1 MKKLNTKL
9 LIISYLILLVGCD
22 SQIGIIETE
31 QKLETIQ
38 SLKKPVTILEF
49 TSFDDYRNLV
59 ESEAE
64 KELFMASRRQEL
76 QTAPNARINSPDIT
90 QEIPDGFLEYLLDE
104 NGTVIIGDYLFKVLY
119 KDGIVYAAKRTS
131 QAANEIQEGKF
142 DNKGVM
148 KFSTEEDVLSLIEAG
163 HTSSPGGLN
172 AGIFCGGGCGSYD
185 LSTPTTAFNP
195 IGNYYYTRVRYV
207 KAGIY
212 FELSY
217 HFYMHWLIP
226 PVQFTT
232 INSPY
237 SNHNAKYVKNCGSTV
252 REDSSNGLS
261 QMMTP
266 QNYPSDPFTPFTF
279 NFKRNLYSSSESLQK
294 IFLQVS
300 FDSIDPSIQVTSQ
313 TINCRF

>member
-38 SLKKPVTILEF
+38 SLKQPVTILEF

-64 KELFMASRRQEL
+64 KKLFMASRRQEL

-104 NGTVIIGDYLFKVLY
+104 KGTVIIGDYLFKVLY

-142 DNKGVM
+142 DNKG
-148 KFSTEEDVLSLIEAG
+148 
-163 HTSSPGGLN
+163 
-172 AGIFCGGGCGSYD
+172 
-185 LSTPTTAFNP
+185 
-195 IGNYYYTRVRYV
+195 
-207 KAGIY
+207 
-212 FELSY
+212 
-217 HFYMHWLIP
+217 
-226 PVQFTT
+226 
-232 INSPY
+232 
-237 SNHNAKYVKNCGSTV
+237 
-252 REDSSNGLS
+252 
-261 QMMTP
+261 
-266 QNYPSDPFTPFTF
+266 
-279 NFKRNLYSSSESLQK
+279 
-294 IFLQVS
+294 
-300 FDSIDPSIQVTSQ
+300 
-313 TINCRF
+313 

>member
-38 SLKKPVTILEF
+38 SLKQPAPILEF

-64 KELFMASRRQEL
+64 KELFMTSRRQEL
-76 QTAPNARINSPDIT
+76 QTTPNARINSPDIT

-104 NGTVIIGDYLFKVLY
+104 KGTVIIGDYLFKVLY
-119 KDGIVYAAKRTS
+119 KDGIVYSAKKGT
-131 QAANEIQEGKF
+131 QAAIEIPLGKY

-172 AGIFCGGGCGSYD
+172 AGIFCGGGCASYD
-185 LSTPTTAFNP
+185 LSTPVVP
-195 IGNYYYTRVRYV
+195 LPLSGNGYYTRVRYV

-217 HFYMHWLIP
+217 HFYMNWLIAP
-226 PVQFTT
+226 LAVTNV
-232 INSPY
+232 NSPF
-237 SNHNAKYVKNCGSTV
+237 SSHSVQYVRNC
-252 REDSSNGLS
+252 DSSTTQHSGNGIS
-261 QMMTP
+261 QMMSI
-266 QNYPSDPFTPFTF
+266 QSADLNGVSAVY
-279 NFKRNLYSSSESLQK
+279 NFKRDVYTSTQGLKK
-294 IFLQVS
+294 IFMNVN
-300 FDSIDPSIQVTSQ
+300 FQVTDPAINVNSQ
-313 TINCRF
+313 TLNCRF